1 MVTRLLNM
9 FVTYIVCLLSVVFLA
24 KRFNWDLG
32 TVSVCCVCHLAEFHS
47 LTMNKLHTVHQLTD
61 ISGRWSPVDGGYAL
75 CTLP

>member
-1 MVTRLLNM
+1 MVTRLLKM
-9 FVTYIVCLLSVVFLA
+9 FVTYIVCLLWCFLQ
-24 KRFNWDLG
+24 KKINWDLG

-47 LTMNKLHTVHQLTD
+47 LTTNKLHTVHQLTD